1 MRFYGNRDKGLI
13 IYMKKSKNMAH
24 AIEKYN
30 SMKAYLLEEAVALV
44 QDMKYSKFDESVDL
58 AIKLGVDPRHAE
70 ENIRVTTPLPHGTG
84 KSVKV
89 LVLTEGPK
97 EKEAQEAGADFVG
110 NKDFLTKIKNGW
122 TDVDKIVA
130 TPDMMGELGKLGK
143 ILGPKGLMPNPKS
156 GTVTMDV
163 VRAVKDLKAGQVEL
177 RVESNGI
184 VHVSCGKVSFQKEQL
199 IENISKIHDTIM
211 KARPSSVKGQYLEKV
226 AISSTMGPSI
236 IIDHLAIG

>member
-1 MRFYGNRDKGLI
+1 
-13 IYMKKSKNMAH
+13 MKKSKNMLNA
-24 AIEKYN
+24 AEKFD
-30 SMKAYLLEEAVALV
+30 SMKEYLLEEAVSLV
-44 QDMKYSKFDESVDL
+44 KDMKYSKFDESVDL

-89 LVLTEGPK
+89 LVITEGPK
-97 EKEAQEAGADFVG
+97 EKDAEEAGADFVG
-110 NKDFLTKIKNGW
+110 NKDYLTKIKNGW

-163 VRAVKDLKAGQVEL
+163 AKAVKDLKAGQVEL

-184 VHVSCGKVSFQKEQL
+184 IHVTCGKVSFEIEQL
-199 IENISKIHDTIM
+199 VENIAKIHDTIM
-211 KARPSSVKGQYLEKV
+211 KARPSSVKGQYLEKIF
-226 AISSTMGPSI
+226 ISSTMGPSI
-236 IIDHLAIG
+236 VIDHLAIGLT

>member
-1 MRFYGNRDKGLI
+1 
-13 IYMKKSKNMAH
+13 MKKSKNMVNAT
-24 AIEKYN
+24 KKFD
-30 SMKAYLLEEAVALV
+30 SMKAYMLEEAVALV
-44 QDMKYSKFDESVDL
+44 KDMKYSKFDESVDL

-97 EKEAQEAGADFVG
+97 EKEAEEAGADFVG
-110 NKDFLTKIKNGW
+110 NKEFLTKIKNGW

-163 VRAVKDLKAGQVEL
+163 IKAVKDLKAGQVEL

-184 VHVSCGKVSFQKEQL
+184 VHVSCGKVSFEREKL
-199 IENISKIHDTIM
+199 VENILKIHDAIM
-211 KARPSSVKGQYLEKV
+211 KARPSSVKGQYLEKIS
-226 AISSTMGPSI
+226 ISSTMGPSI
-236 IIDHLAIG
+236 IIDHIAIG

>member
-1 MRFYGNRDKGLI
+1 
-13 IYMKKSKNMAH
+13 MKKSKNMLNAS
-24 AIEKYN
+24 EKFD
-30 SMKAYLLEEAVALV
+30 SMKAYILEEAVALV
-44 QDMKYSKFDESVDL
+44 KDMKYSNFDESVDL

-97 EKEAQEAGADFVG
+97 EKEAEEAGADYVG
-110 NKDFLTKIKNGW
+110 NKEFLTKIKNGW

-163 VRAVKDLKAGQVEL
+163 AKAVKDLKAGQVEL

-184 VHVSCGKVSFQKEQL
+184 VHVSCGKVSFEIEQL
-199 IENISKIHDTIM
+199 VENIAKIHDTIM

-226 AISSTMGPSI
+226 FISSTMGPSV
-236 IIDHLAIG
+236 IIDHIAIG

>member
-1 MRFYGNRDKGLI
+1 MN
-13 IYMKKSKNMAH
+13 MKKSKNMLNAND
-24 AIEKYN
+24 KFDN
-30 SMKAYLLEEAVALV
+30 MKAYLLEEAVALV
-44 QDMKYSKFDESVDL
+44 KDMKYSKFDESVDL

-84 KSVKV
+84 RTVKV
-89 LVLTEGPK
+89 LVLTEGQK
-97 EKEAQEAGADFVG
+97 EKEAEEAGADFVG
-110 NKDFLTKIKNGW
+110 GKDFLTKIKNGW

-163 VRAVKDLKAGQVEL
+163 AKAVKDLKAGQVEL

-184 VHVSCGKVSFQKEQL
+184 VHVSCGKISFKKEQL
-199 IENISKIHDTIM
+199 VENIAKIHDTIM
-211 KARPSSVKGQYLEKV
+211 KVRPSSVKGQYLEKV
-226 AISSTMGPSI
+226 FISSTMGPSV

>member
-1 MRFYGNRDKGLI
+1 
-13 IYMKKSKNMAH
+13 
-24 AIEKYN
+24 
-30 SMKAYLLEEAVALV
+30 MKAYLLEEAVSLV
-44 QDMKYSKFDESVDL
+44 KDMKYSKFDESVDL
-58 AIKLGVDPRHAE
+58 AIKLAVDLRHAE

-89 LVLTEGPK
+89 LVLAEGPK
-97 EKEAQEAGADFVG
+97 EKEAEEAGADYVG

-130 TPDMMGELGKLGK
+130 TPNMMGELGKLGK

-163 VRAVKDLKAGQVEL
+163 GKAVKDLKAGQVEL

-184 VHVSCGKVSFQKEQL
+184 VHVSCGKVSFEKEKL
-199 IENISKIHDTIM
+199 VENIAKIHDVIM
-211 KARPSSVKGQYLEKV
+211 KARPSSVKGQYLEKIF
-226 AISSTMGPSI
+226 ISSTMGPSI

>member
-1 MRFYGNRDKGLI
+1 
-13 IYMKKSKNMAH
+13 MKKSKNMVNA
-24 AIEKYN
+24 AKKFD

-44 QDMKYSKFDESVDL
+44 KDLKYSKFDESVDL

-97 EKEAQEAGADFVG
+97 EKEAEEAGADFVG

-163 VRAVKDLKAGQVEL
+163 IKAVKDLKAGQVEL

-184 VHVSCGKVSFQKEQL
+184 VHVSCGKVSFEKEQL
-199 IENISKIHDTIM
+199 VENIVKIHDAII
-211 KARPSSVKGQYLEKV
+211 KARPSSVKGQYLEKIS
-226 AISSTMGPSI
+226 ISSTMGPSI
-236 IIDHLAIG
+236 IIDHIAIG

>member
-1 MRFYGNRDKGLI
+1 
-13 IYMKKSKNMAH
+13 MKKSKNMLNAS
-24 AIEKYN
+24 EKFD

-44 QDMKYSKFDESVDL
+44 KDMKYSKFDESVDL

-89 LVLTEGPK
+89 LVLAEGPK
-97 EKEAQEAGADFVG
+97 EKEAEEAGADYVG
-110 NKDFLTKIKNGW
+110 NKEFLTKIKNGW

-163 VRAVKDLKAGQVEL
+163 AKAVKDLKAGQVEL

-184 VHVSCGKVSFQKEQL
+184 IHVSCGKVSFEIEQL
-199 IENISKIHDTIM
+199 VENIAKIHDTIM

-226 AISSTMGPSI
+226 FISSTMGPSV
-236 IIDHLAIG
+236 IIDHIAIG